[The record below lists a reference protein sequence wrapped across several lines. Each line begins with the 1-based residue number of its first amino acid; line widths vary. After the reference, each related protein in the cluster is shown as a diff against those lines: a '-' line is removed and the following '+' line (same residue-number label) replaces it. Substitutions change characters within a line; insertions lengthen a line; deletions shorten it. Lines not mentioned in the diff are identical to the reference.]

1 MLKKLSA
8 AVLALVM
15 ILPLSSVPA
24 SAEDESV
31 EKNYTIANPYET
43 VDWDSWNAYKTQLH
57 CHTNASD
64 GASSIADTIEAYY
77 AADYDILALT
87 DHMTLGVQ
95 WDQKPEVVSLMRL
108 IKYQRTGFSELIPLT
123 SERRQE
129 ILTGVGRNG
138 RPMLEVTT
146 GVELN
151 GAVPQNSHINGYFS
165 DYGQGLIGIDGDYE
179 TPAAEVGKRGGITF
193 LDHLGDYT
201 HAGDENDPEISK
213 DDIYVRKF
221 SRIFL
226 DNPSCLGTG
235 INSAQDIQT
244 KWDRVLY
251 DEILQKTIPYGV
263 VPWSF
268 TFSDSHSDTIE
279 QVDRA
284 FTVHMMKELT
294 VPELRNSMEDGTF
307 FCICRS
313 ARAEMGDDW
322 LGEGAYPEVSR
333 ICVDQDEDKITIS
346 AANYDKI
353 VWVSNGVEI
362 AEGAS
367 IDLDDYSDSVG
378 CYVRAYIQG
387 PGAVC
392 YVQPFALSVEGEN
405 LEKEEIAPVHNYS
418 YVLRKIITFLDN
430 YVFSE
435 YSLIRRGWN
444 WLASDWGFTIPNK

>member
-1 MLKKLSA
+1 MFKKFTAS
-8 AVLALVM
+8 VLALVM
-15 ILPLSSVPA
+15 ILSVSAFFTSAADA
-24 SAEDESV
+24 SAER
-31 EKNYTIANPYET
+31 NYYISNPYET

-57 CHTNASD
+57 CHTNVSD
-64 GASSIADTIEAYY
+64 GASSIADTVEAYY

-108 IKYQRTGFSELIPLT
+108 VKYQRTGFSELVPLT

-129 ILTGVGRNG
+129 ILSGIGRNG

-201 HAGDENDPEISK
+201 HAGDENDPELSK
-213 DDIYVRKF
+213 DDLYVRKF
-221 SRIFL
+221 SKIFL

-235 INSAQDIQT
+235 INSARDIQT

-268 TFSDSHSDTIE
+268 SFSDSHSDTID
-279 QVDRA
+279 QIDRA

-294 VPELRNSMEDGTF
+294 VPELRRSMEDGTF

-322 LGEGAYPEVSR
+322 LGEGPYPEVSR
-333 ICVDQDEDKITIS
+333 ITVDQGEDKITIS
-346 AANYDKI
+346 ASNYDKI

-362 AEGAS
+362 AQGES

-392 YVQPFALSVEGEN
+392 YVQPFALSVEGET

-418 YVLRKIITFLDN
+418 YVLRKVITFLDN
-430 YVFSE
+430 YVFSK
-435 YSLIRRGWN
+435 YSLVRLGWN
-444 WLASDWGFTIPNK
+444 WLASDWGVTIPNK

>member
-15 ILPLSSVPA
+15 ILPLSAVPA
-24 SAEDESV
+24 SAEDASI

-64 GASSIADTIEAYY
+64 GASSIADTVEGYY
-77 AADYDILALT
+77 AAGYDILALT

-108 IKYQRTGFSELIPLT
+108 VKYQRTGFSELIPLT

-201 HAGDENDPEISK
+201 HAGDENDTEISK
-213 DDIYVRKF
+213 DDLYVRKF
-221 SRIFL
+221 SKIFL

-268 TFSDSHSDTIE
+268 SFSDSHSDTIE

-294 VPELRNSMEDGTF
+294 VPELRKSMEDGTF

-322 LGEGAYPEVSR
+322 LGKGAYPEVSR
-333 ICVDQDEDKITIS
+333 ITVDQDEDKITIS

-392 YVQPFALSVEGEN
+392 YVQPFALSVEGET
-405 LEKEEIAPVHNYS
+405 LEKEDIAPVHNYS

-435 YSLIRRGWN
+435 YSLIRRGWY

>member
-1 MLKKLSA
+1 MFKKLTA
-8 AVLALVM
+8 AALALIM
-15 ILPLSSVPA
+15 ILPLSAAPA
-24 SAEDESV
+24 SAANSSA
-31 EKNYTIANPYET
+31 EKNYTISNPYET

-57 CHTNASD
+57 CHTNVSD
-64 GASSIADTIEAYY
+64 GASSIADTVEAYY

-108 IKYQRTGFSELIPLT
+108 VKYNRTGFSELVPLT

-129 ILTGVGRNG
+129 ILNGVGRNG

-179 TPAAEVGKRGGITF
+179 TPAAEVGKRGGVTF

-213 DDIYVRKF
+213 DDLYVRKF

-268 TFSDSHSDTIE
+268 SFSDSHSDTVD

-294 VPELRNSMEDGTF
+294 VPELRRSMEDGTF

-322 LGEGAYPEVSR
+322 LGKGAYPEVSR
-333 ICVDQDEDKITIS
+333 ITVDQDEDKITIS
-346 AANYDKI
+346 ATNYDKI

-362 AEGAS
+362 AQGAS

-392 YVQPFALSVEGEN
+392 YVQPFALSVEGET
-405 LEKEEIAPVHNYS
+405 LEKEDIAPVHNYS
-418 YVLRKIITFLDN
+418 YILRKIITFLDN
-430 YVFSE
+430 YVFSK
-435 YSLIRRGWN
+435 YSLVRLGWN
-444 WLASDWGFTIPNK
+444 WLVSDWGFTIPNK

>member
-1 MLKKLSA
+1 MFKKLTA
-8 AVLALVM
+8 AALVLIM
-15 ILPLSSVPA
+15 ILPLSAAPA
-24 SAEDESV
+24 SAANSSA
-31 EKNYTIANPYET
+31 EKNYTISNPYET

-57 CHTNASD
+57 CHTNVSD
-64 GASSIADTIEAYY
+64 GASSIADTVEAYY

-108 IKYQRTGFSELIPLT
+108 VKYNRTGFSELVPLT

-129 ILTGVGRNG
+129 ILNGVGRNG

-179 TPAAEVGKRGGITF
+179 TPAAEVGKRGGVTF

-213 DDIYVRKF
+213 DDLYVRKF

-268 TFSDSHSDTIE
+268 SFSDSHSDTVD

-294 VPELRNSMEDGTF
+294 VPELRRSMEDGTF

-322 LGEGAYPEVSR
+322 LGKGAYPEVSR
-333 ICVDQDEDKITIS
+333 ITVDQDEDKITVS
-346 AANYDKI
+346 ATNYDKI
-353 VWVSNGVEI
+353 VWVSNGVVI
-362 AEGAS
+362 AQGAS

-392 YVQPFALSVEGEN
+392 YVQPFALSVEGET
-405 LEKEEIAPVHNYS
+405 LEKEDIAPVHNYS
-418 YVLRKIITFLDN
+418 YILRKIITFLDN
-430 YVFSE
+430 YVFSK
-435 YSLIRRGWN
+435 YSLVRLGWN
-444 WLASDWGFTIPNK
+444 WLVSDWGFTIPNK

>member
-8 AVLALVM
+8 AVLAIVM
-15 ILPLSSVPA
+15 ILPLSAVPA
-24 SAEDESV
+24 SAEDASI

-64 GASSIADTIEAYY
+64 GASSIADTVEGYY
-77 AADYDILALT
+77 AAGYDILALT

-108 IKYQRTGFSELIPLT
+108 VKYQRTGFSELIPLT

-213 DDIYVRKF
+213 DDLYVRKF
-221 SRIFL
+221 SKIFL

-268 TFSDSHSDTIE
+268 SFSDSHSDTIE

-294 VPELRNSMEDGTF
+294 VPALRKSMEDGTF

-322 LGEGAYPEVSR
+322 LGKGAYPEVSR
-333 ICVDQDEDKITIS
+333 ITVDQDEDKITIS
-346 AANYDKI
+346 AANYEKI

-392 YVQPFALSVEGEN
+392 YVQPFALSVEGET
-405 LEKEEIAPVHNYS
+405 LEKEDIAPVHNYS
-418 YVLRKIITFLDN
+418 YFLRKIITFLDN

-435 YSLIRRGWN
+435 YSLIRRGWY

>member
-1 MLKKLSA
+1 MFKKLTA
-8 AVLALVM
+8 AALALIM
-15 ILPLSSVPA
+15 ILPLSAAPA
-24 SAEDESV
+24 SAANSSA
-31 EKNYTIANPYET
+31 EKNYTISNPYET

-57 CHTNASD
+57 CHTNVSD

-108 IKYQRTGFSELIPLT
+108 VKYNRTGFSELVPLT

-129 ILTGVGRNG
+129 ILNGVGRNG

-179 TPAAEVGKRGGITF
+179 TPAAEVGKRGGVTF

-213 DDIYVRKF
+213 DDLYVRKF

-268 TFSDSHSDTIE
+268 SFSDSHSDTVD

-294 VPELRNSMEDGTF
+294 VPELRRSMEDGTF

-322 LGEGAYPEVSR
+322 LGKGAYPEVSR
-333 ICVDQDEDKITIS
+333 ITVDQDEDKITIS
-346 AANYDKI
+346 ATNYDKI

-362 AEGAS
+362 AQGAS

-392 YVQPFALSVEGEN
+392 YVQPFALSVEGET
-405 LEKEEIAPVHNYS
+405 LEKEDIAPVHNYS
-418 YVLRKIITFLDN
+418 YILRKIITFLDN
-430 YVFSE
+430 YVFSK
-435 YSLIRRGWN
+435 YSLVRLGWN
-444 WLASDWGFTIPNK
+444 WLVSDWGFTIPNK

>member
-1 MLKKLSA
+1 MFKKLT
-8 AVLALVM
+8 AVALALIM
-15 ILPLSSVPA
+15 ILPLSAAPA
-24 SAEDESV
+24 SAADATA
-31 EKNYTIANPYET
+31 EKNYTISNPYET

-64 GASSIADTIEAYY
+64 GASSIADTVEAYY

-108 IKYQRTGFSELIPLT
+108 VKYQRTGFSELVPLT

-129 ILTGVGRNG
+129 ILNGVGRNG

-151 GAVPQNSHINGYFS
+151 GAVPQNSHINGYFT

-179 TPAAEVGKRGGITF
+179 TPAAEVGKRGGVTF

-213 DDIYVRKF
+213 DDLYVRKF

-268 TFSDSHSDTIE
+268 SFSDSHSDTID

-294 VPELRNSMEDGTF
+294 VPELRRSMEDGTF

-322 LGEGAYPEVSR
+322 LGKGAYPEVSR
-333 ICVDQDEDKITIS
+333 ITVDQNEDKITIS
-346 AANYDKI
+346 ATNYDKI

-362 AEGAS
+362 AQGAS

-392 YVQPFALSVEGEN
+392 YVQPFALSVEGET
-405 LEKEEIAPVHNYS
+405 LEKEDIAPVHNYS

-430 YVFSE
+430 YVFSK
-435 YSLIRRGWN
+435 YSLVRLGWN
-444 WLASDWGFTIPNK
+444 WLASDWGFTVPNK